1 MNTVV
6 SELTIRVASEGG
18 EDMIK
23 EIRQKR
29 GISQNKLAKAVGISQ
44 SALSDIETGVT
55 KNPRFNTIMKIA
67 DVLKVPV
74 ESLVRRT
81 PC

>member
-1 MNTVV
+1 MEVIGVPTKRLF
-6 SELTIRVASEGG
+6 SMGG

>member
-1 MNTVV
+1 
-6 SELTIRVASEGG
+6 
-18 EDMIK
+18 MIK